1 MKISKKCQYA
11 VRAVFE
17 LAFRNANQPVRISE
31 IAVSQGIPRRFL
43 EVIMNQLK
51 HAGFVESRR
60 GNTGGYIL
68 ARSAGELTVGEIIE
82 FMEGPIS
89 IVGNNGNRAN
99 GNASMLGDLAFEHFW
114 ETVDR
119 AVSDVFHNM
128 SIRELVE
135 SERVRKSRFVPNY
148 SI

>member
-1 MKISKKCQYA
+1 MKISKKSQYA

-17 LAFRNANQPVRISE
+17 LAFRNATGPVKISE

-60 GNTGGYIL
+60 GNAGGYVL
-68 ARSAGELTVGEIIE
+68 VRPAGELSVGEIIE
-82 FMEGPIS
+82 FMEGPFS
-89 IVGNNGNRAN
+89 IAGNNGNRAK
-99 GNASMLGDLAFEHFW
+99 ASMLGDLAFQHLW

-119 AVSDVFHNM
+119 AVSDVFGNM
-128 SIRELVE
+128 SIGELVE
-135 SERVRKSRFVPNY
+135 CERVRKSEFVPNY

>member
-1 MKISKKCQYA
+1 MRISKKCQYA

-17 LAFRNANQPVRISE
+17 LAFRNANQPIRISE
-31 IAVSQGIPRRFL
+31 IAQSQGIPRRFL
-43 EVIMNQLK
+43 EAIMNQLK

-60 GNTGGYIL
+60 GSTGGYIL
-68 ARSAGELTVGEIIE
+68 ARSADELTVGEIIE

-89 IVGNNGNRAN
+89 IVGNNGKRVDEN
-99 GNASMLGDLAFEHFW
+99 GSMLGDMAFEHLW

-128 SIRELVE
+128 SVRELVE
-135 SERVRKSRFVPNY
+135 SERVRKSKFVPNY

>member
-17 LAFRNANQPVRISE
+17 LAFRNADGPVKISE

-60 GNTGGYIL
+60 GNAGGYVL

-89 IVGNNGNRAN
+89 IAGNNGNRAN
-99 GNASMLGDLAFEHFW
+99 GSMLGDLAFEHLW

-119 AVSDVFHNM
+119 AVSDVFGNM
-128 SIRELVE
+128 SIGELVE
-135 SERVRKSRFVPNY
+135 SERVRKSKFVANY

>member
-17 LAFRNANQPVRISE
+17 LAFRNAAQPVRISE
-31 IAVSQGIPRRFL
+31 IAGSQGIPKRFL

-60 GNTGGYIL
+60 GNSGGYIL
-68 ARSAGELTVGEIIE
+68 ARSASELTVGEVIE

-89 IVGNNGNRAN
+89 IAGNNGKNAN
-99 GNASMLGDLAFEHFW
+99 GQRSMLGDLAFEHLW

-128 SIRELVE
+128 SIGEMVE
-135 SERVRKSRFVPNY
+135 SERARKSEFVPNY